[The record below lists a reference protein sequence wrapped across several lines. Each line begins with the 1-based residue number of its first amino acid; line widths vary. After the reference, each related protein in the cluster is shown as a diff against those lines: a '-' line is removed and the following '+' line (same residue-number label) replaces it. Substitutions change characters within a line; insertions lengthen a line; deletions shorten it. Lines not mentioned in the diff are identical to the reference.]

1 MSDFTTLK
9 SQTNAGAAVTDASPT
24 WVDMPFATANNELR
38 LCASGAGTT
47 TTPSASWP
55 SFLRPAVTQVI
66 AEMWAYTADAVG
78 LKMATYDGTSAHY
91 MQWRI
96 NWDALGTFASPWILS
111 AAKDNTL
118 PAASP
123 GTQPT
128 PSAGGDG
135 SSFIN
140 GSADTSNTS
149 YIKANAYGRGTAA
162 SGSVQ
167 DTPNANAGG
176 TLAVTT
182 GTAGAV
188 SPPVTPAWLATWQS
202 LQSATQWITG
212 AVTNQALF
220 AGFLYI
226 VLSFWTGPGMTGGL
240 LMPVLYFQYTW
251 V

>member
-1 MSDFTTLK
+1 M
-9 SQTNAGAAVTDASPT
+9 
-24 WVDMPFATANNELR
+24 
-38 LCASGAGTT
+38 
-47 TTPSASWP
+47 
-55 SFLRPAVTQVI
+55 
-66 AEMWAYTADAVG
+66 
-78 LKMATYDGTSAHY
+78 
-91 MQWRI
+91 
-96 NWDALGTFASPWILS
+96 
-111 AAKDNTL
+111 
-118 PAASP
+118 
-123 GTQPT
+123 
-128 PSAGGDG
+128 
-135 SSFIN
+135 
-140 GSADTSNTS
+140 
-149 YIKANAYGRGTAA
+149 
-162 SGSVQ
+162 Q